1 MNRTES
7 NAEESRRQGILEELK
22 QLDVASKARFDRI
35 TRIARSLFEVPMAGV
50 CCVDSDREWFLSCE
64 GAPGR
69 VAPGAHAFCSQAV
82 LSNETL
88 VVPDARA
95 DPRFRDNAMVKE
107 GPGVRFYAGHPI
119 HSQDGSRIGALG
131 IFAFEPRELGR
142 SERSALADLAAMV
155 EDEIRIGDVVR
166 LEHEVDE
173 RTAAQKLAE
182 KEHMRF
188 FELSFDLLCIAG
200 FDGYF
205 KALSPSWEKTLGYSL
220 DELKSKPFVD
230 FVHPEDRESTE
241 REAAKLA
248 EGAITIAFH
257 NRYRCKDGS
266 YRWLYW
272 TSVPDREEE
281 LLFAVARDFTHR
293 KEAEE
298 ELRKAKEEA
307 EQASRAKSDFV
318 ASMSHELR
326 TPLNSIIGFANV
338 LMADKAS
345 GLQDKG
351 KNYLERIRANGE
363 HLLLLINQV
372 LDLAKV
378 EAGRIEVELE
388 ATDLTS
394 LVESVIAEFEGQI
407 GDREVELRME
417 LPTSLD
423 QIVTDPQ
430 KLRQVLINLLANAL
444 KFTKEGSITVRVH
457 ADSETNKPVVL
468 EVEDTGIGIPEERLG
483 SIFESFE
490 QLDSGTSRSFEGT
503 GLGLAIS
510 KSLCELLECR
520 LTVESEVG
528 KGSTFRIEFPGGE
541 RARRPEKEATDRN
554 SQTISVEMLRAIEE
568 AERQGV
574 SFDDKLV
581 LVVDDDPD
589 STLILTQCLHELG
602 CQVLTATSGEQG
614 IRLAQERV
622 PDLITLDLLMPEMN
636 GWQILAKAKKDPAL
650 RRIPVVV
657 VSGVSSERRSTIM
670 GAADILDKPI
680 EMKELK
686 RVLRRNLAP
695 ERHRILLVDDS
706 EDDLELMGQFLE
718 GGGSEVRTARN
729 GQEALEQLEDFTPD
743 LAIVDLL
750 MPVMD
755 GATLIGE
762 LRRDR
767 RFESLPVLI
776 VTAKDLDSTEL
787 DQLCRASAAVVQKGP
802 NLKGDIYEVCWK
814 IWSLRRQAS

>member
-1 MNRTES
+1 MKQTEG
-7 NAEESRRQGILEELK
+7 NADEPERLRILRELK
-22 QLDVASKARFDRI
+22 QLDVASKSRFDRI

-64 GAPGR
+64 GAFGR
-69 VAPGAHAFCSQAV
+69 VVPGAHAFCSQAV
-82 LSNETL
+82 LSDDTL

-95 DPRFRDNAMVKE
+95 DPRFLDNPMVRND
-107 GPGVRFYAGHPI
+107 PGVRFYAGHPI
-119 HSQDGSRIGALG
+119 HSQDGGRIGALG
-131 IFAFEPRELGR
+131 IFAFEPRKLGR
-142 SERSALADLAAMV
+142 NERSALADLAAMV

-173 RTAAQKLAE
+173 RTAAQKFAE
-182 KEHMRF
+182 KEHRRF

-205 KALSPSWEKTLGYSL
+205 KELNPSWEKTLGYSL
-220 DELKSKPFVD
+220 EELKSRPFLD
-230 FVHPEDRESTE
+230 FVHPEDRQSTE
-241 REAAKLA
+241 KEAARLA

-272 TSVPDREEE
+272 TSVPDMEEG
-281 LLFAVARDFTHR
+281 LLFAAARDVTRR

-298 ELRKAKEEA
+298 ELRKAKEQA
-307 EQASRAKSDFV
+307 EGASRAKSDFV

-345 GLQDKG
+345 GLQERG

-378 EAGRIEVELE
+378 EAGRVEVELE
-388 ATDLTS
+388 DTDLTS
-394 LVESVIAEFEGQI
+394 LVDAVVAQFEGQI
-407 GDREVELRME
+407 GDRDVELRVE
-417 LPTSLD
+417 VPSSLD

-457 ADSETNKPVVL
+457 ADSETNKPLEL
-468 EVEDTGIGIPEERLG
+468 EVEDTGIGIPERRLG

-490 QLDSGTSRSFEGT
+490 QLDRGTSRSFEGT

-510 KSLCELLECR
+510 KSLCELLECG

-541 RARRPEKEATDRN
+541 RTERPEKEAADRN
-554 SQTISVEMLRAIEE
+554 SQAISVEMVRAIEE

-574 SFDDKLV
+574 SFDEKLV

-589 STLILTQCLHELG
+589 SSLILSQCLHELG

-636 GWQILAKAKKDPAL
+636 GWQILASAKKDPAL

-657 VSGVSSERRSTIM
+657 VSDVSSERRSTIM

-718 GGGSEVRTARN
+718 SGGSEIRTARN
-729 GQEALEQLEDFTPD
+729 GQEALELLEDFIPD

-755 GATLIGE
+755 GATLIRE
-762 LRRDR
+762 LRTDR

-776 VTAKDLDSTEL
+776 VTAKDLTSAEL

-802 NLKGDIYEVCWK
+802 SLKGDIYEVCWK
-814 IWSLRRQAS
+814 IWSLRKQAS